1 LLMNQ
6 LFPKVVH
13 SVQGQFQKTYHFAF
27 GLRVVALGTVFL
39 ATFLAT
45 GFGATGISKVGLA

>member
-39 ATFLAT
+39 ATFLAA
-45 GFGATGISKVGLA
+45 GFLIGSISILG